1 MLSLALK
8 RLSVLS
14 QWRWIVKEKE
24 SRSSDEKPVLFPN
37 NRYACSHSATD
48 PDAHYRDLLNIR
60 MIFDNAAQ
68 HRLFLCCRKFR

>member
-1 MLSLALK
+1 MLSLAPK
-8 RLSVLS
+8 WLSVLS
-14 QWRWIVKEKE
+14 QRCWIVEEKE
-24 SRSSDEKPVLFPN
+24 SRSSGEKTALLPN
-37 NRYACSHSATD
+37 NRYARPHSATD